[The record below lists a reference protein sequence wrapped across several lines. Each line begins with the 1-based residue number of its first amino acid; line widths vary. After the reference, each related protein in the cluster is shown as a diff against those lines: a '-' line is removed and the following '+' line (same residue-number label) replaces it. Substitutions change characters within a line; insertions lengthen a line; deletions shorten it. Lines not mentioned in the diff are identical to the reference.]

1 MKDRIVWVDTLK
13 GYAICMM
20 MFSHMEFAPD
30 GVKNFI
36 SPLFLAAFFVAAGYT
51 FHGESDFKTFFLKK
65 CRTLLWPWLVFAS
78 FNILLT
84 QILTFSE
91 QEPLSMQ
98 FRNLFLQI
106 RGQNDGLW
114 FFPCMFCVTIL
125 YNLLQKL
132 FPGRKLFFCLQPLL
146 LAAGMMYTMAG
157 GPDLPWHIQMWG
169 AGCFYMALGH
179 LYRLCQSELAF
190 LLDKR
195 YMCLSFLIFT
205 AASFLCFRFY
215 PQAHINFY
223 DYGPSPLFYFMIMLS
238 GALFFLQIVQ
248 VLPAFPAIS
257 YAGQNSLLYFAFHG
271 KPKRLFTVLFTK
283 TGLVSSSS
291 FLNVVLALAEVL
303 VLVFLLIIPCEII
316 RRFFPFLLGRTRKQ
330 ASTRTDPRPG
340 GQDSGQ

>member
-1 MKDRIVWVDTLK
+1 MKHRIVWIDTLK

-36 SPLFLAAFFVAAGYT
+36 SPLFLAGFFVAAGYT
-51 FHGESDFKTFFLKK
+51 FHGESDIKTFLLKK

-98 FRNLFLQI
+98 FRSLFLQI

-125 YNLLQKL
+125 YHLLQKL
-132 FPGRKLFFCLQPLL
+132 FPCKYLFFGLQPLL
-146 LAAGMMYTMAG
+146 LAAGMFYTMAG

-169 AGCFYMALGH
+169 AGCFYMAVGN
-179 LYRLCQSELAF
+179 LYRLCQDRLTF
-190 LLDKR
+190 LQGKQ
-195 YMCLSFLIFT
+195 YICLSFLIFT
-205 AASFLCFRFY
+205 VASLLCFHRY
-215 PQAHINFY
+215 PDVHINFY
-223 DYGPSPLFYFMIMLS
+223 DYGPSPLFYLVIMLS
-238 GALFFLQIVQ
+238 GTVFFIQIVQ
-248 VLPAFPAIS
+248 ALPTVPAIS

-283 TGLVSSSS
+283 TGLVSSGYV
-291 FLNVVLALAEVL
+291 LNLLLALAEVL
-303 VLVFLLIIPCEII
+303 ILVYLLILPCEII
-316 RRFFPFLLGRTRKQ
+316 RRFFPFLLGHAYQPTKQ
-330 ASTRTDPRPG
+330 NTQTGRWLNR
-340 GQDSGQ
+340 Q